1 MYKAKLI
8 EVFDFIIESD
18 DFRNDAQ
25 TIREAVGLKNYLI
38 DAKFCFLLDTFKLI
52 FEQTE
57 VIFSILQNKLT
68 DINFARNR
76 LLALIHILQEYRN
89 NDRYFNDIYNNL
101 HFDTEPSQKKRKL
114 SYESEIKNYKQIFI
128 EILDTVIVQID
139 VRFKDIYKL
148 RFFDLLTFE
157 KFSIYSKNFPQNLLE
172 NLLEQYSCFDEI
184 QIKNELCVL
193 YNDPQLFGECKTPT
207 EMLNFINKNEF
218 YECMPE
224 LSKLVSIVVT
234 IPVTSASVERS
245 FSTLKRIKTYA
256 RNTMNQNRLSSVSL
270 ISIEKGL
277 LNLLSQNDVFYERVI
292 DYFASRKERRIPLIY
307 RRE

>member
-1 MYKAKLI
+1 MLLFSKSTKRTNILNTICRNSLPTSSNTRWNFTSRAVFTVQLYKAKLI

-114 SYESEIKNYKQIFI
+114 SYESEIK
-128 EILDTVIVQID
+128 T
-139 VRFKDIYKL
+139 
-148 RFFDLLTFE
+148 
-157 KFSIYSKNFPQNLLE
+157 
-172 NLLEQYSCFDEI
+172 
-184 QIKNELCVL
+184 
-193 YNDPQLFGECKTPT
+193 
-207 EMLNFINKNEF
+207 INKS
-218 YECMPE
+218 
-224 LSKLVSIVVT
+224 LSK
-234 IPVTSASVERS
+234 
-245 FSTLKRIKTYA
+245 F
-256 RNTMNQNRLSSVSL
+256 
-270 ISIEKGL
+270 
-277 LNLLSQNDVFYERVI
+277 
-292 DYFASRKERRIPLIY
+292 
-307 RRE
+307 